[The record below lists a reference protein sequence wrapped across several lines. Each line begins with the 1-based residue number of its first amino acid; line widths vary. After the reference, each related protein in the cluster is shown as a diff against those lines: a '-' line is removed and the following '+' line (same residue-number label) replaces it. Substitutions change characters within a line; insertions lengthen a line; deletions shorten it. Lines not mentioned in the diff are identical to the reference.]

1 MRFSL
6 SISLLAYALSVSAA
20 PLEERNTCS
29 TISTTDAAAVKKAFA
44 DAKII
49 PQAVNANIE
58 SNFPTVKVSAAYGAN
73 QANLGNTFT
82 TLSMYS
88 LHVLYSH
95 IATEPLRQLT
105 PHQTQLRP
113 RRSRSRLSQ
122 ATAQRRRSIWS
133 SWWTL
138 MPPVQPRAAAQHYL
152 ASSCTPRFTINS
164 RTVSLLKAR

>member
-6 SISLLAYALSVSAA
+6 PVSLLAYALSVSAA

-29 TISTTDAAAVKKAFA
+29 TISSTDAAAVKQAFA

-82 TLSMYS
+82 TLSTCS
-88 LHVLYSH
+88 PDTLHSH
-95 IATEPLRQLT
+95 TTAEFACRLT
-105 PHQTQLRP
+105 
-113 RRSRSRLSQ
+113 
-122 ATAQRRRSIWS
+122 
-133 SWWTL
+133 
-138 MPPVQPRAAAQHYL
+138 Y
-152 ASSCTPRFTINS
+152 
-164 RTVSLLKAR
+164 